1 MISPHHR
8 HHNDRGH
15 FDGEIID
22 IIPAHGW
29 MAEYFIPEEDR
40 EMAREA
46 PELYHTPVAA
56 WADVVCPE
64 CGEEST
70 VGPGNMQGTLRPLNT
85 SDFKEYTS
93 GWVAYDVEDMTL
105 TDEDLDSLRG
115 D

>member
-1 MISPHHR
+1 
-8 HHNDRGH
+8 
-15 FDGEIID
+15 
-22 IIPAHGW
+22 
-29 MAEYFIPEEDR
+29 
-40 EMAREA
+40 
-46 PELYHTPVAA
+46 
-56 WADVVCPE
+56 VCPE